1 MTRSFLQHSAG
12 YHRYKRFC
20 LGTLNLTLWTALL
33 WTGAWHEAAVGQ
45 ALAKKTKIAVFDFEL
60 EDTSAGG
67 GLIPPDSYDIQYLGQ
82 STEQAKRLLT
92 ESGRYELVR
101 TDQADLTATKQHG
114 IRNCGDCEGKIAQQ
128 LGSHQAMLG
137 VITRINRTEYTLL
150 IKITDAQTGS
160 VISTSYTNL
169 RMGANYAWPRGVKWL
184 MENQVLRKLDN

>member
-1 MTRSFLQHSAG
+1 MRMRIF
-12 YHRYKRFC
+12 
-20 LGTLNLTLWTALL
+20 TLLVALL
-33 WTGAWHEAAVGQ
+33 MAGSSNCSFAEPPPSDV
-45 ALAKKTKIAVFDFEL
+45 TKIAVFDFEL

-67 GLIPPDSYDIQYLGQ
+67 GIIPPDSYDIQYLGQ
-82 STEQAKRLLT
+82 STEEAKRLLT
-92 ESGRYELVR
+92 ESGRYELVP
-101 TDQADLTATKQHG
+101 TDQTDLTATKQHG

-128 LGSHQAMLG
+128 LGSDQAMLG